1 MEKKLMFEMTK
12 GERRL
17 KRANSKLIDYKH
29 LKLKRDKLDKLIKKT
44 KDQILDELGAIP
56 QNEYPALE
64 AQTNAVILQL

>member
-1 MEKKLMFEMTK
+1 MTKKLMSEMSK

-29 LKLKRDKLDKLIKKT
+29 LKLKRDKLDKLIKKA